1 MEEKT
6 YTEIEVANLIAKV
19 MENFIPPVYMTPQQ
33 VSDSLH
39 ITPDYVRSLAQK
51 GILKGNQTCGRWLF
65 TPQQVRE
72 YAEKTKITE
81 K

>member
-6 YTEIEVANLIAKV
+6 YTENEVASLIAKV

-33 VSDSLH
+33 VADSLH

-51 GILKGNQTCGRWLF
+51 GTLKGNQTCGRWLF
-65 TPQQVRE
+65 TPRAVRE
-72 YAEKTKITE
+72 YAENLKIVN
-81 K
+81 